1 MKSKV
6 SVIIPNYNASEFIEQ
21 CIKSVENQSYKNIEI
36 VIVDDGSTD
45 NSWDII
51 KYMAQKNSNI
61 ICVRQNNLNASIARN
76 KGIEL
81 ASGKYVL
88 FLDSD
93 DELFE
98 NAIELLVNEIEKE
111 DAELAI
117 GNFVDIDI
125 KNNVINKRKEIKT
138 LSLCKNPIDCVGMT
152 PNPSNK
158 LFRLDIIKDKGIYFG
173 NVRIG
178 QDLNFYLKYIV
189 FCNTIKLV
197 DRNIYMW
204 RKVNSSMTN
213 TCNFR
218 IFDIIESFKDVKSFY
233 SRTGN
238 ISLYENYIK
247 IIEFRH
253 YYLQMEKQKNFKN
266 KKARK
271 VIVDFFDANLDGLMV
286 KECITFNEYRNDY
299 IKCKIKLALKFIYTA
314 NIYKFI
320 DEKFARRR

>member
-21 CIKSVENQSYKNIEI
+21 CIKSVESQSYKNIEI

-51 KYMAQKNSNI
+51 KYMAQINSNI
-61 ICVRQNNLNASIARN
+61 TCVRQTNLNASIARN

-98 NAIELLVNEIEKE
+98 NAIELLVDEIEKE

-158 LFRLDIIKDKGIYFG
+158 LFRLDIIKDRGIYFG

-189 FCNTIKLV
+189 FCKTIKLV
-197 DRNIYMW
+197 NRDIYMW

-218 IFDIIESFKDVKSFY
+218 IFDITESFKDIKQFY
-233 SRTGN
+233 IQNGFSN
-238 ISLYENYIK
+238 IYEKYIK
-247 IIEFRH
+247 MIEFRH
-253 YYLQMEKQKNFKN
+253 YYLQMEKQKNFTN
-266 KKARK
+266 KKVRK
-271 VIVDFFDANLDGLMV
+271 VIVDFFDTRFDELKV
-286 KECITFNEYRNDY
+286 KECLIFNKYRNDY
-299 IKCKIKLALKFIYTA
+299 IKCKFKLAFKFIYITR
-314 NIYKFI
+314 IYKFI
-320 DEKFARRR
+320 DDKFARR